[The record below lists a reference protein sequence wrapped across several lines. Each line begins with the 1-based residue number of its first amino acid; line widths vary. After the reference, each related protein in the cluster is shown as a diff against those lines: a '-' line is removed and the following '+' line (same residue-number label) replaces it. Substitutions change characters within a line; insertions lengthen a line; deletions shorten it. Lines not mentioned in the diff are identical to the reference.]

1 MMSFKLQLSPFL
13 HSSSIQHRHSLTL
26 TLGLNSASCASRKRP
41 SEWAGRRGL
50 CNSIQA
56 RNLFV
61 LQEVLLRKHLSPFV
75 IYRFFPLLFPWLQ
88 TYLLNLVKTISD
100 RALDSKSFGYCP
112 VHKTCSFFHP
122 SAFYTQVVPSLC
134 KYLIKSFE
142 EGHRD
147 GRFGRGIPHH

>member
-1 MMSFKLQLSPFL
+1 MMSFKLQLSLLL

-26 TLGLNSASCASRKRP
+26 TLGLNSASCAGRKRP

-75 IYRFFPLLFPWLQ
+75 IPLFFPPFVSLATDIPAEFGEDSLYPAQL
-88 TYLLNLVKTISD
+88 TEEL
-100 RALDSKSFGYCP
+100 ASKSFGYCP
-112 VHKTCSFFHP
+112 VHKTCSFFIHQHFIHV
-122 SAFYTQVVPSLC
+122 SINGYYTEV
-134 KYLIKSFE
+134 
-142 EGHRD
+142 
-147 GRFGRGIPHH
+147 

>member
-26 TLGLNSASCASRKRP
+26 TLGLNSASSAGRKRP

-75 IYRFFPLLFPWLQ
+75 FIYHYNYQFSFLLFPWLQ
-88 TYLLNLVKTISD
+88 TYLLNLVKTLYS
-100 RALDSKSFGYCP
+100 ASKSFGYIVPYTKP
-112 VHKTCSFFHP
+112 VHFFIHQHFMHRLFLHYV
-122 SAFYTQVVPSLC
+122 SIKGYYTEV
-134 KYLIKSFE
+134 
-142 EGHRD
+142 
-147 GRFGRGIPHH
+147 

>member
-1 MMSFKLQLSPFL
+1 MTSFKLRLPPFL

-26 TLGLNSASCASRKRP
+26 TLGLNSASSAGRKRP

-75 IYRFFPLLFPWLQ
+75 YIYHYNYRFVSLTTDIPAEFGEDSLYPAQLTEEL
-88 TYLLNLVKTISD
+88 
-100 RALDSKSFGYCP
+100 ASKSFGYCP
-112 VHKTCSFFHP
+112 VYKTCSFFHP

-134 KYLIKSFE
+134 KYQ
-142 EGHRD
+142 
-147 GRFGRGIPHH
+147 GIL